1 MAQAAELIAQVRK
14 KLETR
19 YKDSTELFPDLLH
32 SKAIEVVPSP
42 SAIINAITGVGGLP
56 KSRVTEIYG
65 PLSSGKTTIAIE
77 VCAAAQANDPN
88 AIVVYVDYEHAFDAR
103 YAHALGL
110 NLHPDK
116 FIFAQPEYFEQ
127 GAQIIDKFL
136 DEGIVDIV
144 VIDSAAAMT
153 PKSEFEGDMD
163 HEGGTQ
169 KGTQA
174 ALMAKFLSVTTKK
187 LNRGRKPPLVIINQ
201 TRANFIIGGNKFQN
215 QNLPKEKPAG
225 GSALKFYTSLRL
237 ELEPVG
243 MEGDEARG
251 TKGTD
256 QIYTR
261 TRIRI
266 TCVKNKVAPPFMRGK
281 IVIDFGTGINNI
293 ESIADLAEAKLGI
306 MSGSGGFFKYE
317 GDSTATS
324 FSCRGRDAFRDK
336 LKSDPD
342 TCKEIEDKVL
352 EAIKQEHA
360 KALGIGTIKVA
371 GTAKEIEAQ
380 AGTLL
385 LDSGDGPKKLNGPGL
400 PTEDVE

>member
-1 MAQAAELIAQVRK
+1 MATAAELISSVRK
-14 KLETR
+14 TLETK
-19 YKDSTELFPDLLH
+19 YKGSTELFPDLLS

-42 SAIINAITGVGGLP
+42 SAIINAITGVGGIP
-56 KSRVTEIYG
+56 KARVTEIYG

-77 VCAAAQANDPN
+77 ICVAAQQADPE
-88 AIVVYVDYEHAFDAR
+88 AACLYLDYEHAFDAR
-103 YAHALGL
+103 YAHAGLGL
-110 NLHPDK
+110 NLDPNK

-153 PKSEFEGDMD
+153 PKSEFEGEMD
-163 HEGGTQ
+163 QEGGTQ

-174 ALMAKFLSVTTKK
+174 TLMARFLSVATKK
-187 LNRGRKPPLVIINQ
+187 LSRGRKPPLVIINQ
-201 TRANFIIGGNKFQN
+201 TRANFVIGGNKFKTQN
-215 QNLPKEKPAG
+215 MPKEKPAG

-243 MEGDEARG
+243 FEGDEARG
-251 TKGTD
+251 SKGTD

-261 TRIRI
+261 TRIRV
-266 TCVKNKVAPPFMRGK
+266 TAVKNKVAPPFMRGK

-317 GDSTATS
+317 GDTTATS
-324 FSCRGRDAFRDK
+324 FSCRGRDAFRDI
-336 LKSDPD
+336 LKSDQD
-342 TCKEIEDKVL
+342 ICNQIEEKVL

-360 KALGIGTIKVA
+360 KALGIGTIKVKGKAKKIEPEA
-371 GTAKEIEAQ
+371 GILVLEGGEETE
-380 AGTLL
+380 T
-385 LDSGDGPKKLNGPGL
+385 GPGL
-400 PTEDVE
+400 PIEDVA

>member
-1 MAQAAELIAQVRK
+1 MVDAAEVISNIRK
-14 KLETR
+14 KLEKQ
-19 YKDSTELFPDLLH
+19 YEESTELFPDLLH

-56 KSRVTEIYG
+56 KARVTEIYG

-77 VCAAAQANDPN
+77 VCAAAQRNNPEA
-88 AIVVYVDYEHAFDAR
+88 VVIYVDYEHAFDAR

-110 NLHPDK
+110 DLNPTK

-127 GAQIIDKFL
+127 GAQIIDRFL
-136 DEGIVDIV
+136 DEGVADIV

-153 PKSEFEGDMD
+153 PKSEFEGDFD
-163 HEGGTQ
+163 TKGGTQ

-174 ALMAKFLSVTTKK
+174 ALMAKFLSIATKK

-201 TRANFIIGGNKFQN
+201 TRANFVIGSRPQP
-215 QNLPKEKPAG
+215 NLPKEKPAG
-225 GSALKFYTSLRL
+225 GNALKFYTSLRL
-237 ELEPVG
+237 ELEPFG
-243 MEGDEARG
+243 FEGDEARG

-266 TCVKNKVAPPFMRGK
+266 TAVKNKVAPPFMRGK

-293 ESIADLAEAKLGI
+293 ESIAELAEAKLGI
-306 MSGSGGFFKYE
+306 MSPSGGFVKFV
-317 GDSTATS
+317 GDTTATS
-324 FSCRGRDAFRDK
+324 FQCRGREAFRDI

-342 TCKEIEDKVL
+342 ICKEIEMKVL

-360 KALGIGTIKVA
+360 KALGIGDVKVS
-371 GTAKEIEAQ
+371 GSAKKIEIVDT
-380 AGTLL
+380 GTLVL
-385 LDSGDGPKKLNGPGL
+385 ESGEETA
-400 PTEDVE
+400 PTLGMPAEEVT

>member
-1 MAQAAELIAQVRK
+1 MATAIELITSIRK
-14 KLETR
+14 TLETK
-19 YKDSTELFPDLLH
+19 YKGSTELFPDLLS
-32 SKAIEVVPSP
+32 SKAIEVIPSP

-56 KSRVTEIYG
+56 KARVTEIYG

-77 VCAAAQANDPN
+77 ICAAAQQADSE
-88 AIVVYVDYEHAFDAR
+88 AVALYLDYEHAFDAR
-103 YAHALGL
+103 YAHTGLGL
-110 NLHPDK
+110 NLDPSK

-153 PKSEFEGDMD
+153 PKSEYEGEMD
-163 HEGGTQ
+163 QEGGTQ

-174 ALMAKFLSVTTKK
+174 TLMARFLSIVTKK

-201 TRANFIIGGNKFQN
+201 TRANFVIGGRPQKN
-215 QNLPKEKPAG
+215 PSKEKPAG
-225 GSALKFYTSLRL
+225 GNALKFYTSLRL

-243 MEGDEARG
+243 FEGDEERG
-251 TKGTD
+251 SKGMD

-266 TCVKNKVAPPFMRGK
+266 TAVKNKVAPPFMRGK

-306 MSGSGGFFKYE
+306 MSASGGFFQYK

-324 FSCRGRDAFRDK
+324 FSCRGRDAFRDI

-342 TCKEIEDKVL
+342 ISNEIEEKVL

-360 KALGIGTIKVA
+360 KALGIGTIKVQ
-371 GTAKEIEAQ
+371 GQAKRIESE
-380 AGTLL
+380 AGTLVL
-385 LDSGDGPKKLNGPGL
+385 EGGEETEKGPGL
-400 PTEDVE
+400 PTEDAA